1 MKTTK
6 TKLIASITAAVCIAA
21 GAGLIIAKTAK
32 NPPMVGGYTS
42 STNEKPPKPI
52 PNVTDEN
59 GNDISGEKY
68 YAMPA
73 KMAFTAATY
82 ADESGNE
89 VNSAVTANI
98 IATITPNNAANKK
111 VDWSAAFKNPESEWA
126 SGKTLSD
133 YIGVMPAAD
142 GSLSATVTCKQP
154 FTGEIVVV
162 CVTRQ
167 GKYVATC
174 TVTYAGQPTEI
185 TLAGSTQETDGAYRF
200 GIGNTYEYAIEM
212 SNPFGAVGEKFNDIS
227 VSVTGVGQV
236 VLGYM
241 EHFQAQNKDKWYDA
255 SDKTVEYDS
264 LKDALISASYA
275 NGKLTIK
282 TLSAVED
289 FYRGT
294 GRMDGGRTIF
304 YEGKF
309 RSYVTDCYF
318 NVTLTERNSG
328 CSKTIKVVYDPGVV
342 TGVNMSQNEMEF

>member
-1 MKTTK
+1 MAKKTLK
-6 TKLIASITAAVCIAA
+6 KWLIPLFVA
-21 GAGLIIAKTAK
+21 GMVGTFCLSGCGKISAEIPVKQSETVQEQPVKTAK
-32 NPPMVGGYTS
+32 LSMDGTIISPLAGSVNANQTVSKKIQAIIEP
-42 STNEKPPKPI
+42 ST
-52 PNVTDEN
+52 
-59 GNDISGEKY
+59 
-68 YAMPA
+68 A
-73 KMAFTAATY
+73 K
-82 ADESGNE
+82 
-89 VNSAVTANI
+89 
-98 IATITPNNAANKK
+98 NAS
-111 VDWSAAFKNPESEWA
+111 VDWSVEW
-126 SGKTLSD
+126 GEKQNGEVTD
-133 YIGVMPAAD
+133 YLTVTPDSD

-154 FTGEIVVV
+154 FSGEIVVV

-174 TVTYAGQPTEI
+174 TVTYAGQPTDI
-185 TLAGSTQETDGAYRF
+185 TLTGSTQETDGAYRF

-212 SNPFGAVGEKFNDIS
+212 SNPFGAVGEKFNNVT

-236 VLGYM
+236 ILGYM
-241 EHFQAQNKDKWYDA
+241 EHFKAQDKDVWYDA
-255 SDKTVEYDS
+255 SDETVEYDS

-275 NGKLTIK
+275 NGTLTIK

-328 CSKTIKVVYDPGVV
+328 CSKTIKVVYDSGVV

>member
-1 MKTTK
+1 MKKYKVK
-6 TKLIASITAAVCIAA
+6 TLLASALIAGMA
-21 GAGLIIAKTAK
+21 GTFCLSGCGKISVEIPVKQSEMVQEQPVKIAKLSMDGTIITPHAGSVNVNQTVSKKIQAIIEPSTAK
-32 NPPMVGGYTS
+32 NAS
-42 STNEKPPKPI
+42 
-52 PNVTDEN
+52 
-59 GNDISGEKY
+59 
-68 YAMPA
+68 
-73 KMAFTAATY
+73 
-82 ADESGNE
+82 
-89 VNSAVTANI
+89 
-98 IATITPNNAANKK
+98 
-111 VDWSAAFKNPESEWA
+111 VDWSVEWGEKQNGA
-126 SGKTLSD
+126 VTD
-133 YIGVMPAAD
+133 YLTVTPDSD

-167 GKYVATC
+167 GGYVATC

-200 GIGNTYEYAIEM
+200 GIGNTYEYAVEM
-212 SNPFGAVGEKFNDIS
+212 SNPFGSVGEKFNNVT

-236 VLGYM
+236 ILGYM
-241 EHFQAQNKDKWYDA
+241 EHFQAQNKDKWYDT
-255 SDKTVEYDS
+255 SDETVEYDS

-275 NGKLTIK
+275 DGKLTIK
-282 TLSAVED
+282 TLSAAED

-309 RSYVTDCYF
+309 RSYVSECYF

>member
-1 MKTTK
+1 MKKYKVK
-6 TKLIASITAAVCIAA
+6 TLLASALIAGMAGTFCLSGCGKISAATISVTQEQDQTEQAKPVK
-21 GAGLIIAKTAK
+21 IAKLSMASTIISSHAGSVNANQTVSKKIQAIIEPSTAK
-32 NPPMVGGYTS
+32 NTS
-42 STNEKPPKPI
+42 
-52 PNVTDEN
+52 
-59 GNDISGEKY
+59 
-68 YAMPA
+68 
-73 KMAFTAATY
+73 
-82 ADESGNE
+82 
-89 VNSAVTANI
+89 
-98 IATITPNNAANKK
+98 
-111 VDWSAAFKNPESEWA
+111 VDWSVEW
-126 SGKTLSD
+126 GEKQNGEVTD
-133 YIGVMPAAD
+133 YLTVTPDAD

-167 GKYVATC
+167 GGYVATC
-174 TVTYAGQPTEI
+174 TVTYAGQPTDI
-185 TLAGSTQETDGAYRF
+185 TLAGEVSETDGAYRF

-241 EHFQAQNKDKWYDA
+241 EHFQAQNKDKWYDT
-255 SDKTVEYDS
+255 SDETVEYDS
-264 LKDALISASYA
+264 LKDALISASFA

>member
-1 MKTTK
+1 MKKYKVK
-6 TKLIASITAAVCIAA
+6 TLLASALIAGMAGTFCLSGCGKISAATISVTQEQDQTEQAKPVK
-21 GAGLIIAKTAK
+21 IAKLSMASTIISSHAGSVNANQTVSKKIQAIIEPSTAK
-32 NPPMVGGYTS
+32 NAS
-42 STNEKPPKPI
+42 
-52 PNVTDEN
+52 
-59 GNDISGEKY
+59 
-68 YAMPA
+68 
-73 KMAFTAATY
+73 
-82 ADESGNE
+82 
-89 VNSAVTANI
+89 
-98 IATITPNNAANKK
+98 
-111 VDWSAAFKNPESEWA
+111 VDWSVEW
-126 SGKTLSD
+126 GEKQNGEVTD
-133 YIGVMPAAD
+133 YLTVTPDSD

-154 FTGEIVVV
+154 FSGEIVVV

-167 GKYVATC
+167 GGYVATC
-174 TVTYAGQPTEI
+174 TVTYAGQPTDI
-185 TLAGSTQETDGAYRF
+185 TLTGSTQETDGAYRF
-200 GIGNTYEYAIEM
+200 GIGNTYEYAVEM
-212 SNPFGAVGEKFNDIS
+212 SNPFGSVGEKFNNVT

-236 VLGYM
+236 ILGYM
-241 EHFQAQNKDKWYDA
+241 EHFQTQNKDKWYDA
-255 SDKTVEYDS
+255 SDTTVEYDS
-264 LKDALISASYA
+264 LKDALLSASFA

>member
-1 MKTTK
+1 MKKYKAK
-6 TKLIASITAAVCIAA
+6 TLLLSAFIAGMVGTFCLSGCGKISAEIPVKQSEIVQEQPVKIAKLLMDGT
-21 GAGLIIAKTAK
+21 IIAPLAGSVNANQTVSKKIQAIIEPSTAK
-32 NPPMVGGYTS
+32 N
-42 STNEKPPKPI
+42 
-52 PNVTDEN
+52 VT
-59 GNDISGEKY
+59 
-68 YAMPA
+68 
-73 KMAFTAATY
+73 
-82 ADESGNE
+82 
-89 VNSAVTANI
+89 
-98 IATITPNNAANKK
+98 
-111 VDWSAAFKNPESEWA
+111 VDWSAEWGEKQNGA
-126 SGKTLSD
+126 VTD
-133 YIGVMPAAD
+133 YLTVTPDSD

-167 GKYVATC
+167 GGYVATC

-185 TLAGSTQETDGAYRF
+185 TFAGEVSETDGAYRF
-200 GIGNTYEYAIEM
+200 GIGNTYKYAVEM
-212 SNPFGAVGEKFNDIS
+212 SNPFGAVGEKFNNVT

-236 VLGYM
+236 ILGYM
-241 EHFQAQNKDKWYDA
+241 EHFQTQNKDKWYDA
-255 SDKTVEYDS
+255 SDTTVEYDS

-309 RSYVTDCYF
+309 RSYVSECYF
-318 NVTLTERNSG
+318 NVTLTEQNSG

>member
-1 MKTTK
+1 MKKYKAK
-6 TKLIASITAAVCIAA
+6 TLLLSAFIAGMVGMFCLSGCGKISAATISVTQEQDQTEQAEPVK
-21 GAGLIIAKTAK
+21 IAKLSMASTIISPLSESAGEQKTVSKKIQAIIEPSTAK
-32 NPPMVGGYTS
+32 D
-42 STNEKPPKPI
+42 
-52 PNVTDEN
+52 VT
-59 GNDISGEKY
+59 
-68 YAMPA
+68 
-73 KMAFTAATY
+73 
-82 ADESGNE
+82 
-89 VNSAVTANI
+89 
-98 IATITPNNAANKK
+98 
-111 VDWSAAFKNPESEWA
+111 VDWSVEWGEKQNGA
-126 SGKTLSD
+126 VTD
-133 YIGVMPAAD
+133 YLTVTPDSD

-167 GKYVATC
+167 GGYVATC

-185 TLAGSTQETDGAYRF
+185 IITGDTQETDGAYRF
-200 GIGNTYEYAIEM
+200 GIGNTYEYAVEL
-212 SNPFGAVGEKFNDIS
+212 SNPFGSVGEKFNNVT

-236 VLGYM
+236 ILGYM
-241 EHFQAQNKDKWYDA
+241 EHFQTQNKDKWYDA
-255 SDKTVEYDS
+255 SDTTVEYDS

-294 GRMDGGRTIF
+294 GRMDGGGTIF

-309 RSYVTDCYF
+309 RSYVSECYF
-318 NVTLTERNSG
+318 NVTLTEQNSG

>member
-1 MKTTK
+1 MKKYKAK
-6 TKLIASITAAVCIAA
+6 TLLLSAFIAGMVGTFCLSGCGKISAEIPVKQSEIVQEQPVKIAKLLMDGT
-21 GAGLIIAKTAK
+21 IIAPLAGSVNANQTVSKKIQAIIEPSTAK
-32 NPPMVGGYTS
+32 N
-42 STNEKPPKPI
+42 
-52 PNVTDEN
+52 VT
-59 GNDISGEKY
+59 
-68 YAMPA
+68 
-73 KMAFTAATY
+73 
-82 ADESGNE
+82 
-89 VNSAVTANI
+89 
-98 IATITPNNAANKK
+98 
-111 VDWSAAFKNPESEWA
+111 VDWSAEWGEKQNGA
-126 SGKTLSD
+126 VTD
-133 YIGVMPAAD
+133 YLTVTPDSD

-167 GKYVATC
+167 GGYVATC

-185 TLAGSTQETDGAYRF
+185 TFAGEGSETDGAYRF
-200 GIGNTYEYAIEM
+200 GIGNTYKYAVEM
-212 SNPFGAVGEKFNDIS
+212 SNPFGAVGEKFNNVT

-236 VLGYM
+236 ILGYM
-241 EHFQAQNKDKWYDA
+241 EHFQTQNKDKWYDA
-255 SDKTVEYDS
+255 SDTTVEYDS

-309 RSYVTDCYF
+309 RSYVSECYF
-318 NVTLTERNSG
+318 NVTLTEQNSG

>member
-1 MKTTK
+1 MVKKTLK
-6 TKLIASITAAVCIAA
+6 KWLIPLFVVGMVGTFCLSGCGKISAATISVTQEQSQTEQAKPVK
-21 GAGLIIAKTAK
+21 IAKLSMASTIISPISESVGEQKTVSKKIQAIIEPSTAK
-32 NPPMVGGYTS
+32 N
-42 STNEKPPKPI
+42 
-52 PNVTDEN
+52 VT
-59 GNDISGEKY
+59 
-68 YAMPA
+68 
-73 KMAFTAATY
+73 
-82 ADESGNE
+82 
-89 VNSAVTANI
+89 
-98 IATITPNNAANKK
+98 
-111 VDWSAAFKNPESEWA
+111 VDWSVEWGEKQNGA
-126 SGKTLSD
+126 VTD
-133 YIGVMPAAD
+133 YLTVTPDSD

-167 GKYVATC
+167 GGYVATC

-185 TLAGSTQETDGAYRF
+185 IITGDTSETEGAYRF
-200 GIGNTYEYAIEM
+200 GIGNTYKYAVEM
-212 SNPFGAVGEKFNDIS
+212 SNPFGAVGEKFNNVT

-236 VLGYM
+236 ILGYM
-241 EHFQAQNKDKWYDA
+241 EHFQTQNKDKWYDA
-255 SDKTVEYDS
+255 SDTTVEYDS

-309 RSYVTDCYF
+309 RSYVSECYF
-318 NVTLTERNSG
+318 NVTLTEQNSG

-342 TGVNMSQNEMEF
+342 TGVNMSQSEMEF

>member
-1 MKTTK
+1 MEKYKAKTLLLSA
-6 TKLIASITAAVCIAA
+6 LIAGMVSTFCLSACGKSSVAPISVTQEQSQTGQAKPVK
-21 GAGLIIAKTAK
+21 IAKLSMESAIISPLSDSVGEQKTVSKKIQAIIEPSTAK
-32 NPPMVGGYTS
+32 NAS
-42 STNEKPPKPI
+42 
-52 PNVTDEN
+52 
-59 GNDISGEKY
+59 
-68 YAMPA
+68 
-73 KMAFTAATY
+73 
-82 ADESGNE
+82 
-89 VNSAVTANI
+89 
-98 IATITPNNAANKK
+98 
-111 VDWSAAFKNPESEWA
+111 VDWSVEW
-126 SGKTLSD
+126 GEKQNGEVTD
-133 YIGVMPAAD
+133 YLTVTPDAD

-154 FTGEIVVV
+154 FTDEIVVV

-174 TVTYAGQPTEI
+174 TVTYAGQPTDMSLSGNI
-185 TLAGSTQETDGAYRF
+185 QETNGAYRF
-200 GIGNTYEYAIEM
+200 GVGNTYEYAVM
-212 SNPFGAVGEKFNDIS
+212 LTNPFGKVGEKFNDIA

-241 EHFQAQNKDKWYDA
+241 EHFQAQNKDKWYDT
-255 SDKTVEYDS
+255 SDETVEYDS
-264 LKDALISASYA
+264 LKDALISASYDS
-275 NGKLTIK
+275 GTLTIK

-309 RSYVTDCYF
+309 CSYVTDCYF

>member
-1 MKTTK
+1 MKKYKVKTLLLSALIAGMVGAFCLSGCVKTGAKCPVNSTEDTTK
-6 TKLIASITAAVCIAA
+6 IEQATEQPLKLSLSNAIFEAQSETASISKQIEA
-21 GAGLIIAKTAK
+21 IITPSTAK
-32 NPPMVGGYTS
+32 NAS
-42 STNEKPPKPI
+42 
-52 PNVTDEN
+52 
-59 GNDISGEKY
+59 
-68 YAMPA
+68 
-73 KMAFTAATY
+73 
-82 ADESGNE
+82 
-89 VNSAVTANI
+89 
-98 IATITPNNAANKK
+98 
-111 VDWSAAFKNPESEWA
+111 VDWSVEWCEKQN
-126 SGKTLSD
+126 GEVTD
-133 YIGVMPAAD
+133 YLTVTPDSD

-167 GKYVATC
+167 GGYVATC
-174 TVTYAGQPTEI
+174 TVTYAGQPTDI
-185 TLAGSTQETDGAYRF
+185 TLTGSTQETDGAYRF

-212 SNPFGAVGEKFNDIS
+212 SNPFGAVGEKFNDIA

-241 EHFQAQNKDKWYDA
+241 EHFQAQNKDKWYDT
-255 SDKTVEYDS
+255 SDETVEYDS

-282 TLSAVED
+282 TVSAVED

-309 RSYVTDCYF
+309 RSYVTECYF

>member
-1 MKTTK
+1 MKKYKVK
-6 TKLIASITAAVCIAA
+6 TLLASALIAGMAGTFCLSGCGKISAATISVTQEQDQTEQAKPVK
-21 GAGLIIAKTAK
+21 IAKLSMASTIISSHAGSVNANQTVSKKIQAIIEPSTAK
-32 NPPMVGGYTS
+32 NAS
-42 STNEKPPKPI
+42 
-52 PNVTDEN
+52 
-59 GNDISGEKY
+59 
-68 YAMPA
+68 
-73 KMAFTAATY
+73 
-82 ADESGNE
+82 
-89 VNSAVTANI
+89 
-98 IATITPNNAANKK
+98 
-111 VDWSAAFKNPESEWA
+111 VDWSVEW
-126 SGKTLSD
+126 GEKQNGEVTD
-133 YIGVMPAAD
+133 YLTVTPDSD

-167 GKYVATC
+167 GGYVATC
-174 TVTYAGQPTEI
+174 TVTYAGQPTDI
-185 TLAGSTQETDGAYRF
+185 TLAGEVSETDGAYRF
-200 GIGNTYEYAIEM
+200 GIGNTYEYAVEM

-241 EHFQAQNKDKWYDA
+241 EHFKSSGKDVWYDA
-255 SDKTVEYDS
+255 SNETAEYDS
-264 LKDALISASYA
+264 LKDALISASYES
-275 NGKLTIK
+275 GVLKIK

-328 CSKTIKVVYDPGVV
+328 CEKTVKVVYDPGAV
-342 TGVNMSQNEMEF
+342 TGVNTSVSEMEF

>member
-1 MKTTK
+1 MKKCKAK
-6 TKLIASITAAVCIAA
+6 TLLLSAFIAGMV
-21 GAGLIIAKTAK
+21 GAFGLSGCGKSSAEIPVKQSETVQEQPVKIAKLSMASTIISPLSDSVGEQKTVSKKIQAIIEPSTAK
-32 NPPMVGGYTS
+32 N
-42 STNEKPPKPI
+42 
-52 PNVTDEN
+52 VT
-59 GNDISGEKY
+59 
-68 YAMPA
+68 
-73 KMAFTAATY
+73 
-82 ADESGNE
+82 
-89 VNSAVTANI
+89 
-98 IATITPNNAANKK
+98 
-111 VDWSAAFKNPESEWA
+111 VDWSVEWGEKQKA
-126 SGKTLSD
+126 EVTD
-133 YIGVMPAAD
+133 YLTVTPDSD

-185 TLAGSTQETDGAYRF
+185 TLTGITQETDGAYRF
-200 GIGNTYEYAIEM
+200 GIGNTYEYAVEM
-212 SNPFGAVGEKFNDIS
+212 SNPFGAVGEKFNDIA

-255 SDKTVEYDS
+255 SDTTVEYDS

-309 RSYVTDCYF
+309 RSYVSECYF
-318 NVTLTERNSG
+318 NVTLTEQNSG

>member
-1 MKTTK
+1 MKKYKAKTLLLSALIAGMVGAFCLSGCVKTGAKCPVNSTEDTTK
-6 TKLIASITAAVCIAA
+6 IEQATEQPLKLSLSNAIFEAQSETASISKQIEA
-21 GAGLIIAKTAK
+21 IITPSTAK
-32 NPPMVGGYTS
+32 NA
-42 STNEKPPKPI
+42 E
-52 PNVTDEN
+52 
-59 GNDISGEKY
+59 
-68 YAMPA
+68 
-73 KMAFTAATY
+73 
-82 ADESGNE
+82 
-89 VNSAVTANI
+89 
-98 IATITPNNAANKK
+98 
-111 VDWSAAFKNPESEWA
+111 VDWSVEWGNNQ
-126 SGKTLSD
+126 SGEVTD
-133 YIGVMPAAD
+133 YITVTPETD
-142 GSLSATVTCKQP
+142 GALKATVTCKQP

-167 GKYVATC
+167 GGYVATC
-174 TVTYAGQPTEI
+174 TVTYAGQPTDI
-185 TLAGSTQETDGAYRF
+185 TLTGSTQETDGAYRF
-200 GIGNTYEYAIEM
+200 GSGNTYEYAVEM
-212 SNPFGAVGEKFNDIS
+212 SNPFGSVGEKFNNVT

-236 VLGYM
+236 ILGYM
-241 EHFQAQNKDKWYDA
+241 EHFQTQNKDKWYDA
-255 SDKTVEYDS
+255 SDTTVEYDS

>member
-1 MKTTK
+1 MAKKTLK
-6 TKLIASITAAVCIAA
+6 KWLISLFVAGMVGTFCLSGCGKISAAPISVTQEQDQTEQAKSVK
-21 GAGLIIAKTAK
+21 IAKLSMDGTIISPLAGSVNANQTVSKKIQAIIEPSTAK
-32 NPPMVGGYTS
+32 N
-42 STNEKPPKPI
+42 
-52 PNVTDEN
+52 
-59 GNDISGEKY
+59 
-68 YAMPA
+68 
-73 KMAFTAATY
+73 AA
-82 ADESGNE
+82 
-89 VNSAVTANI
+89 
-98 IATITPNNAANKK
+98 
-111 VDWSAAFKNPESEWA
+111 VDWSVEW
-126 SGKTLSD
+126 GEKQNGEVTD
-133 YIGVMPAAD
+133 YLTVTPDSD

-167 GKYVATC
+167 GGYVATC

-185 TLAGSTQETDGAYRF
+185 IITGDTQETDGAYRF
-200 GIGNTYEYAIEM
+200 GIGNTYEYAVEL
-212 SNPFGAVGEKFNDIS
+212 SNPFGAVGEKFNNVT

-236 VLGYM
+236 ILGYM
-241 EHFQAQNKDKWYDA
+241 EHFQTQNKDKWYDA
-255 SDKTVEYDS
+255 SDTTVEYDS

-309 RSYVTDCYF
+309 RSYVSECYF
-318 NVTLTERNSG
+318 NVTLTEQNSG

>member
-1 MKTTK
+1 MKKYKAK
-6 TKLIASITAAVCIAA
+6 TLLLSALIAGMVGTFCLSGCGKSSAEIPVKQSETVQEQPVKIAKLSMDRAAVSLLSESA
-21 GAGLIIAKTAK
+21 GEQKTVSKKIQAIIEPSTAK
-32 NPPMVGGYTS
+32 NAS
-42 STNEKPPKPI
+42 
-52 PNVTDEN
+52 
-59 GNDISGEKY
+59 
-68 YAMPA
+68 
-73 KMAFTAATY
+73 
-82 ADESGNE
+82 
-89 VNSAVTANI
+89 
-98 IATITPNNAANKK
+98 
-111 VDWSAAFKNPESEWA
+111 VDWSVEWGEKQNGA
-126 SGKTLSD
+126 VTD
-133 YIGVMPAAD
+133 YLTVTPDAD

-167 GKYVATC
+167 GGYVATC
-174 TVTYAGQPTEI
+174 TVTYAGQPTDI
-185 TLAGSTQETDGAYRF
+185 TLTGSTQETDGAYRF

-212 SNPFGAVGEKFNDIS
+212 SNPFGAVGEKFNDIA

-241 EHFQAQNKDKWYDA
+241 EHFQAQNKDKWYDT
-255 SDKTVEYDS
+255 SDETVEYDS
-264 LKDALISASYA
+264 LKDALISASFA

-309 RSYVTDCYF
+309 RSYVSECYF
-318 NVTLTERNSG
+318 NVTLTEQNSG

-342 TGVNMSQNEMEF
+342 TGVNMSQSEMEF

>member
-1 MKTTK
+1 MKKYKVK
-6 TKLIASITAAVCIAA
+6 TLLASALIAGMA
-21 GAGLIIAKTAK
+21 GTFCLSGCGKISAEIPVKQSEMVQEQPVKIAKLSMDGTIITPHAGSVNVNQTVSKKIQAIIEPSTAK
-32 NPPMVGGYTS
+32 NAS
-42 STNEKPPKPI
+42 
-52 PNVTDEN
+52 
-59 GNDISGEKY
+59 
-68 YAMPA
+68 
-73 KMAFTAATY
+73 
-82 ADESGNE
+82 
-89 VNSAVTANI
+89 
-98 IATITPNNAANKK
+98 
-111 VDWSAAFKNPESEWA
+111 VDWSVEWGEKQNGA
-126 SGKTLSD
+126 VTD
-133 YIGVMPAAD
+133 YLTVTPDSD

-167 GKYVATC
+167 GGYVATC

-200 GIGNTYEYAIEM
+200 GIGNTYEYAVEM
-212 SNPFGAVGEKFNDIS
+212 SNPFGSVGEKFNNVT

-236 VLGYM
+236 ILGYM
-241 EHFQAQNKDKWYDA
+241 EHFQAQNKDKWYDT
-255 SDKTVEYDS
+255 SDETVEYDS

-275 NGKLTIK
+275 DGKLTIK
-282 TLSAVED
+282 TLSAAED

-309 RSYVTDCYF
+309 RSYVSECYF

>member
-1 MKTTK
+1 MAKKTLK
-6 TKLIASITAAVCIAA
+6 KWLIPLFVVGMVGTFCLSGCGKISAEISVKQSEMVQEQPVK
-21 GAGLIIAKTAK
+21 IAKLSMESAIISPLAGSVNANQTVSKKIQAIIEPSTAK
-32 NPPMVGGYTS
+32 NAS
-42 STNEKPPKPI
+42 
-52 PNVTDEN
+52 
-59 GNDISGEKY
+59 
-68 YAMPA
+68 
-73 KMAFTAATY
+73 
-82 ADESGNE
+82 
-89 VNSAVTANI
+89 
-98 IATITPNNAANKK
+98 
-111 VDWSAAFKNPESEWA
+111 VDWSVEWGEKQNGA
-126 SGKTLSD
+126 VTD
-133 YIGVMPAAD
+133 YLTVTPDSD

-154 FTGEIVVV
+154 FTCEIVVV

-174 TVTYAGQPTEI
+174 TVTYAGQPTDI
-185 TLAGSTQETDGAYRF
+185 TLTGNAQETDGAYRF
-200 GIGNTYEYAIEM
+200 GIGNTYEYAVEM
-212 SNPFGAVGEKFNDIS
+212 SNPFGAVGEKFNNVT

-236 VLGYM
+236 ILGYM
-241 EHFQAQNKDKWYDA
+241 EHFKAQDKDVWYDA
-255 SDKTVEYDS
+255 SDETVEYDS

-275 NGKLTIK
+275 NGMLTIK

>member
-1 MKTTK
+1 MAKKTLK
-6 TKLIASITAAVCIAA
+6 KWLIPLFVAGMVGTFCLSGCGKIAA
-21 GAGLIIAKTAK
+21 EIPVKQSEMVQEQPVKIAKLSMDSAIISTLAGSVNANQTVSKKIQAIIEPSTAK
-32 NPPMVGGYTS
+32 NTS
-42 STNEKPPKPI
+42 
-52 PNVTDEN
+52 
-59 GNDISGEKY
+59 
-68 YAMPA
+68 
-73 KMAFTAATY
+73 
-82 ADESGNE
+82 
-89 VNSAVTANI
+89 
-98 IATITPNNAANKK
+98 
-111 VDWSAAFKNPESEWA
+111 VDWSVEWGEKQNGA
-126 SGKTLSD
+126 VTD
-133 YIGVMPAAD
+133 YLTVTPDSD

-167 GKYVATC
+167 GGYVATC

-185 TLAGSTQETDGAYRF
+185 TLTGSTQETDGAYRF
-200 GIGNTYEYAIEM
+200 GIGNTYEYTVEM
-212 SNPFGAVGEKFNDIS
+212 SNPFGVVGEKFNDIA

-236 VLGYM
+236 ILGYM
-241 EHFQAQNKDKWYDA
+241 EHFKAQDKDKWYDA
-255 SDKTVEYDS
+255 SDETVEYDS

-342 TGVNMSQNEMEF
+342 TGANMSRNEMEF

>member
-1 MKTTK
+1 MKKYKAKTLLLSAFIAGMVGAFCLSGCGKTGAKCPVNSTEDTTK
-6 TKLIASITAAVCIAA
+6 IEQATEQPLKLSLSNAIFEAQSETASISKQIEA
-21 GAGLIIAKTAK
+21 IITPSTAK
-32 NPPMVGGYTS
+32 NA
-42 STNEKPPKPI
+42 E
-52 PNVTDEN
+52 
-59 GNDISGEKY
+59 
-68 YAMPA
+68 
-73 KMAFTAATY
+73 
-82 ADESGNE
+82 
-89 VNSAVTANI
+89 
-98 IATITPNNAANKK
+98 
-111 VDWSAAFKNPESEWA
+111 VDWSVEWGNNQ
-126 SGKTLSD
+126 SGEVTD
-133 YIGVMPAAD
+133 YITVTPETD
-142 GSLSATVTCKQP
+142 GALKATVTCKQP

-167 GKYVATC
+167 GGYVATC
-174 TVTYAGQPTEI
+174 TVTYAGQPTDI
-185 TLAGSTQETDGAYRF
+185 TLTGSTQETDGAYRF
-200 GIGNTYEYAIEM
+200 GSGNTYEYAVEM
-212 SNPFGAVGEKFNDIS
+212 SNPFGAAGEKFNDIA

-241 EHFQAQNKDKWYDA
+241 EHFQAQNKDKWYDT
-255 SDKTVEYDS
+255 SDETVEYDS
-264 LKDALISASYA
+264 LKDALISASFA

>member
-1 MKTTK
+1 MAKKTLK
-6 TKLIASITAAVCIAA
+6 KWLIPLFVAGMVGTFCLSGCGKIAA
-21 GAGLIIAKTAK
+21 EIPVKQSEMVQEQPVKIAKLSMDSAIISTLAGSVNANQTVSKKIQAIIEPGTAK
-32 NPPMVGGYTS
+32 NAS
-42 STNEKPPKPI
+42 
-52 PNVTDEN
+52 
-59 GNDISGEKY
+59 
-68 YAMPA
+68 
-73 KMAFTAATY
+73 
-82 ADESGNE
+82 
-89 VNSAVTANI
+89 
-98 IATITPNNAANKK
+98 
-111 VDWSAAFKNPESEWA
+111 VDWSVEWGEKQNGA
-126 SGKTLSD
+126 VTD
-133 YIGVMPAAD
+133 YLTVTPDSD

-167 GKYVATC
+167 GGYVATC

-185 TLAGSTQETDGAYRF
+185 TLTGSTQETDGAYRF
-200 GIGNTYEYAIEM
+200 GIGNTYEYTEEM
-212 SNPFGAVGEKFNDIS
+212 SNPFGGVGETFNDIA

-236 VLGYM
+236 ILGYM
-241 EHFQAQNKDKWYDA
+241 EHFKAQDKDKWYDA
-255 SDKTVEYDS
+255 SDETVEYDS

-342 TGVNMSQNEMEF
+342 TGVNMSRNEMEF

>member
-1 MKTTK
+1 MKKYKVK
-6 TKLIASITAAVCIAA
+6 TLLASALIAGMA
-21 GAGLIIAKTAK
+21 GTFCLSGCGKISAEIPVKQSEMVQEQPVKIAKLSMDGTIITPHAGSVNANQTVSKKIQAIIEPSTAK
-32 NPPMVGGYTS
+32 N
-42 STNEKPPKPI
+42 
-52 PNVTDEN
+52 VT
-59 GNDISGEKY
+59 
-68 YAMPA
+68 
-73 KMAFTAATY
+73 
-82 ADESGNE
+82 
-89 VNSAVTANI
+89 
-98 IATITPNNAANKK
+98 
-111 VDWSAAFKNPESEWA
+111 VDWSVEW
-126 SGKTLSD
+126 GEKQNGEVTD
-133 YIGVMPAAD
+133 YLTVTPDSD

-167 GKYVATC
+167 GGYVATC
-174 TVTYAGQPTEI
+174 TVTYAGQPTDI
-185 TLAGSTQETDGAYRF
+185 TLAGEVSETDGAYRF
-200 GIGNTYEYAIEM
+200 GIGNTYEYAVEM
-212 SNPFGAVGEKFNDIS
+212 SNPFGAVGEKFNDIA

-236 VLGYM
+236 ALGYM
-241 EHFQAQNKDKWYDA
+241 EHFQAQKKDKWYDT
-255 SDKTVEYDS
+255 SDETVEYDS
-264 LKDALISASYA
+264 LKDALISASFA

-309 RSYVTDCYF
+309 RSYVTECYF

>member
-1 MKTTK
+1 MKKYKAK
-6 TKLIASITAAVCIAA
+6 TLLLIALIAGMVGTFCLSGCGKISAAPISVTQEQTQTGQAKPVKIEKLSMD
-21 GAGLIIAKTAK
+21 GTIIAPHAGSVNANQTVSKKIQAIIEPSTAK
-32 NPPMVGGYTS
+32 N
-42 STNEKPPKPI
+42 
-52 PNVTDEN
+52 VT
-59 GNDISGEKY
+59 
-68 YAMPA
+68 
-73 KMAFTAATY
+73 
-82 ADESGNE
+82 
-89 VNSAVTANI
+89 
-98 IATITPNNAANKK
+98 
-111 VDWSAAFKNPESEWA
+111 VDWSVEW
-126 SGKTLSD
+126 GEKQNGEVTD
-133 YIGVMPAAD
+133 YLTVTPDSD

-174 TVTYAGQPTEI
+174 TVTYAGQPTDI
-185 TLAGSTQETDGAYRF
+185 TLTGNTQETDGAYRF
-200 GIGNTYEYAIEM
+200 GIGNTYEYAVEM
-212 SNPFGAVGEKFNDIS
+212 SNPFGAVGEKFNNVT

-236 VLGYM
+236 ILGYM
-241 EHFQAQNKDKWYDA
+241 EHFKAQDKDVWYDT
-255 SDKTVEYDS
+255 SDETVEYDS

-304 YEGKF
+304 YQGKF

-318 NVTLTERNSG
+318 NVTLTEQNSG

>member
-1 MKTTK
+1 MEWGEKQN
-6 TKLIASITAAVCIAA
+6 
-21 GAGLIIAKTAK
+21 GA
-32 NPPMVGGYTS
+32 
-42 STNEKPPKPI
+42 
-52 PNVTDEN
+52 VTD
-59 GNDISGEKY
+59 Y
-68 YAMPA
+68 L
-73 KMAFTAATY
+73 T
-82 ADESGNE
+82 
-89 VNSAVTANI
+89 VT
-98 IATITPNNAANKK
+98 P
-111 VDWSAAFKNPESEWA
+111 DS
-126 SGKTLSD
+126 
-133 YIGVMPAAD
+133 D

-167 GKYVATC
+167 GGYVATC
-174 TVTYAGQPTEI
+174 TVTYAGQPTDI
-185 TLAGSTQETDGAYRF
+185 TLAGEVSETDGAYRF
-200 GIGNTYEYAIEM
+200 GIGNTYEYAVEM
-212 SNPFGAVGEKFNDIS
+212 SNPFGSVGEKFNDIS

-241 EHFQAQNKDKWYDA
+241 EHFQAQNKDKWYDT
-255 SDKTVEYDS
+255 SDETVEYDS
-264 LKDALISASYA
+264 LKYALISASYDS
-275 NGKLTIK
+275 GTLTIK

-309 RSYVTDCYF
+309 RSYVTECYF

>member
-1 MKTTK
+1 MKKYKAKTLLLSALIAGMVGAFCLSGCGKSSAEIPVKQSETVQEQPVK
-6 TKLIASITAAVCIAA
+6 ITKLSMACAAVSLLSDSVGEQKTVSKKIQA
-21 GAGLIIAKTAK
+21 IIEPSTAK
-32 NPPMVGGYTS
+32 NAS
-42 STNEKPPKPI
+42 
-52 PNVTDEN
+52 
-59 GNDISGEKY
+59 
-68 YAMPA
+68 
-73 KMAFTAATY
+73 
-82 ADESGNE
+82 
-89 VNSAVTANI
+89 
-98 IATITPNNAANKK
+98 
-111 VDWSAAFKNPESEWA
+111 VDWSVEWGEKQNGA
-126 SGKTLSD
+126 VTD
-133 YIGVMPAAD
+133 YLTVTPDSD

-154 FTGEIVVV
+154 FSGEIVVV

-185 TLAGSTQETDGAYRF
+185 TLTGSTQETDGAYRF

-212 SNPFGAVGEKFNDIS
+212 SNPFGAVGEKFNDIA

-241 EHFQAQNKDKWYDA
+241 EHFQAQNKDKWYDT
-255 SDKTVEYDS
+255 SDETVEYDS
-264 LKDALISASYA
+264 LKDALISASFA

-328 CSKTIKVVYDPGVV
+328 CSKTIKIMYDPGVV

>member
-1 MKTTK
+1 MKKYKVK
-6 TKLIASITAAVCIAA
+6 TLLASALIAGMA
-21 GAGLIIAKTAK
+21 GTFCLSGCGKISVEIPVKQSEMVQEQPVKIAKLSMDGTIITPHAGSVNVNQTVSKKIQAIIEPSTAK
-32 NPPMVGGYTS
+32 NAS
-42 STNEKPPKPI
+42 
-52 PNVTDEN
+52 
-59 GNDISGEKY
+59 
-68 YAMPA
+68 
-73 KMAFTAATY
+73 
-82 ADESGNE
+82 
-89 VNSAVTANI
+89 
-98 IATITPNNAANKK
+98 
-111 VDWSAAFKNPESEWA
+111 VDWSVEWGEKQNGA
-126 SGKTLSD
+126 VTD
-133 YIGVMPAAD
+133 YLTVTPDSD

-167 GKYVATC
+167 GGYVATC

-185 TLAGSTQETDGAYRF
+185 TLAESTQETDGAYRF
-200 GIGNTYEYAIEM
+200 GIGNTYEYAVEM
-212 SNPFGAVGEKFNDIS
+212 SNPFGSVGEKFNNVT

-236 VLGYM
+236 ILGYM
-241 EHFQAQNKDKWYDA
+241 EHFQAQNKDKWYDT
-255 SDKTVEYDS
+255 SDETVEYDS

-275 NGKLTIK
+275 DGKLTIK
-282 TLSAVED
+282 TLSAAED

-309 RSYVTDCYF
+309 RSYVSECYF

>member
-1 MKTTK
+1 MAKKTLK
-6 TKLIASITAAVCIAA
+6 KWFIPLFIAGMVGTFCLSGCGKISAEIPVKQSETVQEQPVK
-21 GAGLIIAKTAK
+21 IAKLSMASTIISPLAGSVNANQTVSKKIQAIIEPSTAK
-32 NPPMVGGYTS
+32 N
-42 STNEKPPKPI
+42 
-52 PNVTDEN
+52 
-59 GNDISGEKY
+59 
-68 YAMPA
+68 
-73 KMAFTAATY
+73 AA
-82 ADESGNE
+82 
-89 VNSAVTANI
+89 
-98 IATITPNNAANKK
+98 
-111 VDWSAAFKNPESEWA
+111 VDWSVEW
-126 SGKTLSD
+126 GEKQNGEVTD
-133 YIGVMPAAD
+133 YLTVTPDSD

-167 GKYVATC
+167 GGYVATC
-174 TVTYAGQPTEI
+174 TVTYAGQPTDI
-185 TLAGSTQETDGAYRF
+185 TLTGSTPETDGAYRF
-200 GIGNTYEYAIEM
+200 GIGNTYEYAVEM
-212 SNPFGAVGEKFNDIS
+212 SNPFGAVGEKFNNVT

-241 EHFQAQNKDKWYDA
+241 EHFQAQNKDKWYDT
-255 SDKTVEYDS
+255 SDETVEYDS

-275 NGKLTIK
+275 DGKLTIK

-304 YEGKF
+304 YQGKF

-328 CSKTIKVVYDPGVV
+328 CSKTVKVVYDPGVV

>member
-1 MKTTK
+1 MKKYKVK
-6 TKLIASITAAVCIAA
+6 TLLASALIAGMAGTFCLSGCGKISAATISVTQEQDQTEQAKPVK
-21 GAGLIIAKTAK
+21 IAKLSMASTIISSHAGSVNANQTVSKKIQAIIEPSTAK
-32 NPPMVGGYTS
+32 NAS
-42 STNEKPPKPI
+42 
-52 PNVTDEN
+52 
-59 GNDISGEKY
+59 
-68 YAMPA
+68 
-73 KMAFTAATY
+73 
-82 ADESGNE
+82 
-89 VNSAVTANI
+89 
-98 IATITPNNAANKK
+98 
-111 VDWSAAFKNPESEWA
+111 VDWSVEW
-126 SGKTLSD
+126 GEKQNGEVTD
-133 YIGVMPAAD
+133 YLTVTPDSD

-154 FTGEIVVV
+154 FSGEIVVV

-185 TLAGSTQETDGAYRF
+185 TLTGSTQETDGAYRF
-200 GIGNTYEYAIEM
+200 GIGNTYEYAVEM

-241 EHFQAQNKDKWYDA
+241 EHFKSSGKDVWYDA
-255 SDKTVEYDS
+255 SNETAEYDS
-264 LKDALISASYA
+264 LKDALISASYDS
-275 NGKLTIK
+275 GTLTIK

-309 RSYVTDCYF
+309 RSYVTECYF

>member
-1 MKTTK
+1 MAKKTLKKWLIPLFVAGMVGTFCLSGCGK
-6 TKLIASITAAVCIAA
+6 VSAETPVKQSEIVQEQPVKIAKLSMDRAAVSLLSDSVGEQKTVSKKIQA
-21 GAGLIIAKTAK
+21 IIEPSTAK
-32 NPPMVGGYTS
+32 D
-42 STNEKPPKPI
+42 
-52 PNVTDEN
+52 VT
-59 GNDISGEKY
+59 
-68 YAMPA
+68 
-73 KMAFTAATY
+73 
-82 ADESGNE
+82 
-89 VNSAVTANI
+89 
-98 IATITPNNAANKK
+98 
-111 VDWSAAFKNPESEWA
+111 VDWSVEWGEKQNGA
-126 SGKTLSD
+126 VTD
-133 YIGVMPAAD
+133 YLTVTPDSD

-167 GKYVATC
+167 GGYVATC

-185 TLAGSTQETDGAYRF
+185 IITGDTQETDGAYRF
-200 GIGNTYEYAIEM
+200 GIGNTYEYAVEM
-212 SNPFGAVGEKFNDIS
+212 SNPFGGVGEKFNNVT

-236 VLGYM
+236 ILGYM
-241 EHFQAQNKDKWYDA
+241 EHFQTQNKDKWYDA
-255 SDKTVEYDS
+255 SDTTVEYDS

-304 YEGKF
+304 YQGKF
-309 RSYVTDCYF
+309 RSYVTECYF
-318 NVTLTERNSG
+318 NITLTERNSG

>member
-1 MKTTK
+1 MVKKTLK
-6 TKLIASITAAVCIAA
+6 KGLIPLLIAGMVGTFCLSGFGKSSAAPIPVTQEQSQTGQAKPVKIAKLSMDRAAVSLLSDSVGEQKTVSKKIQA
-21 GAGLIIAKTAK
+21 IIEPSTAK
-32 NPPMVGGYTS
+32 NAS
-42 STNEKPPKPI
+42 
-52 PNVTDEN
+52 
-59 GNDISGEKY
+59 
-68 YAMPA
+68 
-73 KMAFTAATY
+73 
-82 ADESGNE
+82 
-89 VNSAVTANI
+89 
-98 IATITPNNAANKK
+98 
-111 VDWSAAFKNPESEWA
+111 VDWSVEW
-126 SGKTLSD
+126 GEKQNGEVTD
-133 YIGVMPAAD
+133 YLTVTPDAD

-154 FTGEIVVV
+154 FSGEIVVV

-167 GKYVATC
+167 GGYVATC
-174 TVTYAGQPTEI
+174 TVTYAGQPTDI
-185 TLAGSTQETDGAYRF
+185 TLTGSTQETDGAYRF

-212 SNPFGAVGEKFNDIS
+212 SNPFGAVGEKFNDIA

-241 EHFQAQNKDKWYDA
+241 EHFQAQDKDKWYDT
-255 SDKTVEYDS
+255 SDETVEYDS
-264 LKDALISASYA
+264 LKDALISASFA

-328 CSKTIKVVYDPGVV
+328 CSKTIKIMYDPGVV